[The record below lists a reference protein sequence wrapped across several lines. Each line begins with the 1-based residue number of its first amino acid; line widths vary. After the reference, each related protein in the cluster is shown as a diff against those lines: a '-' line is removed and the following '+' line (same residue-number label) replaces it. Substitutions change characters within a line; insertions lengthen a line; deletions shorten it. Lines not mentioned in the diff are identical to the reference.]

1 MNCTPACNRNARGNA
16 APLPAPRPTQPRPA
30 AVRRSLVLGLLS
42 DRSLGQPHHVLQD
55 CGKRRRRKSMAM
67 GIKRRAMCR
76 ALCLLLCAAGS
87 RRGGRRAVFC
97 AAAALVEPMCLR
109 GGGAA
114 RTEEGSAARGGRR
127 NVACFDDREA
137 RFRLEREQAASV
149 SAQRTPPGPR
159 RGVTWDES
167 NLEANR
173 RDVEVCCLSPRD
185 VLGGMRAPRLEQAT
199 CRESAHVSYKAAKIH
214 LAIPP
219 APRRR
224 VGVGV
229 TAALFRA
236 CALVSEGPAPW
247 SCRSRPSRRV

>member
-1 MNCTPACNRNARGNA
+1 MPAATQHRS
-16 APLPAPRPTQPRPA
+16 PRP
-30 AVRRSLVLGLLS
+30 GLRNLAQLLCAGPW
-42 DRSLGQPHHVLQD
+42 SLGFCLTAPWGNLTLSSRAQD
-55 CGKRRRRKSMAM
+55 CGKRRRRKSM